1 VNEQQQQQQKE
12 RKKKKRE
19 KEEKERCVPGESGSS
34 TRQGFKTKLFKTQKL
49 E

>member
-12 RKKKKRE
+12 RKKKKR
-19 KEEKERCVPGESGSS
+19 EKERCVPGESGSS